1 MVCFPTQPHV
11 MAGEV
16 IVRLIVS
23 SYNLNFIPLKI
34 IEIGERFV
42 ILFYLPKIPPRKII
56 SNVNVI

>member
-1 MVCFPTQPHV
+1 
-11 MAGEV
+11 MASEV